1 MYEFCKY
8 TCTINQFNSLD
19 LDIEIY
25 KKFNKVLKNN
35 EQSFCQVWY
44 LIKRVCNTSYNIV
57 DTMFTTEQQE
67 CFLTFT
73 MPEMK
78 QNRSSSYSLTP

>member
-1 MYEFCKY
+1 MS
-8 TCTINQFNSLD
+8 SLR
-19 LDIEIY
+19 
-25 KKFNKVLKNN
+25 
-35 EQSFCQVWY
+35 QVWY
-44 LIKRVCNTSYNIV
+44 FIKRVYNTSYNIV

-73 MPEMK
+73 MPEIK